1 MWFYIMRSFHGARG
15 NFSAFLFVPLKL
27 NLTKLNNVFQLI
39 LPLSVPLNRLKQF
52 REAIEN
58 LIRPS
63 PPSAAPSGA
72 SLPAATSGPRS
83 SAADPAPGTSAS
95 SSPNVASFSSASAAS
110 ESSGD

>member
-1 MWFYIMRSFHGARG
+1 MRSFHGASG
-15 NFSAFLFVPLKL
+15 NFSAFLFLPLKF

-63 PPSAAPSGA
+63 PPSAAPPGA
-72 SLPAATSGPRS
+72 PLPAATSGPGSSGPRS

-95 SSPNVASFSSASAAS
+95 SSPNVASVSSASAAS
-110 ESSGD
+110 GSSGD